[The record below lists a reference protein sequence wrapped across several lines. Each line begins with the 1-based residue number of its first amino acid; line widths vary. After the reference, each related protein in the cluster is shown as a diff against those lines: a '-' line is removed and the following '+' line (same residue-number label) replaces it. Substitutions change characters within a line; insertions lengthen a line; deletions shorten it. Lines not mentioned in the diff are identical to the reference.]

1 MSSMV
6 YDYCVIGGGIVGL
19 ATAMKLLE
27 MQPGARLV
35 VLEKEAG
42 LSRHQTGHNSGVI
55 HAGIYYAPGSLKADL
70 CRRGSKATKEFCR
83 NHRIPFET
91 CGKLLVATNELE
103 LQRMNNLVERAKL
116 NQIEVERLDGA
127 DLRRREPNIIGVGG
141 LFVPETGIV
150 DFKRVCEGMAGVV
163 RKAGATIE
171 LGVTVTAISES
182 DSAVKISAGGRAWQ
196 ATKLIVCAGL
206 QSDRLARMGGIK
218 TDHQIVPFR
227 GEYYRLP
234 SSKNDIVRHLI
245 YPIPDPD
252 LPFLGVHL
260 TRMMDGSVTVGPN
273 AVLGFA
279 REGYPKFSFNL
290 HDVAEYSTFP
300 GFWKTMLAK
309 YPAWAQRNEELGL
322 QSRLSRGVSQV
333 LPKPRNRR
341 SSALR
346 GWHPRPSSD
355 EGRHPR
361 ARFFVPGNCPHAPR
375 LQCAVTCRYLRHPD
389 RRNDRGEN
397 RWPLTQALCLE
408 LSDTTRRYASAHT
421 IPSNAVEASPS
432 SRLSCACAETH
443 ANLCP
448 KRTPSDR
455 KTCSSA
461 TEWSGKIGQARS
473 RDRG

>member
-1 MSSMV
+1 MV
-6 YDYCVIGGGIVGL
+6 YDYCVVGGGIVGL

-55 HAGIYYAPGSLKADL
+55 HAGIYYTPGSLKADL
-70 CRRGSKATKEFCR
+70 CRRGSKATKEFCW

-103 LQRMNNLVERAKL
+103 LQRMNDLVERAKL
-116 NQIEVERLDGA
+116 NQIEVERLDAA
-127 DLRRREPNIIGVGG
+127 DLRQREPNIIGVGG

-182 DSAVKISAGGRAWQ
+182 DSAVKISAGGREWQ

-206 QSDRLARMGGIK
+206 QSDRLARMAGLK

-300 GFWKTMLAK
+300 GFWKTMLRNIQHGLKEMKNSIFKAGYLEACRK
-309 YPAWAQRNEELGL
+309 YCPSLEIGD
-322 QSRLSRGVSQV
+322 
-333 LPKPRNRR
+333 
-341 SSALR
+341 SALR

-375 LQCAVTCRYLRHPD
+375 LQCTVTCRYLRHPD

-397 RWPLTQALCLE
+397 RWPLRSLLLAG
-408 LSDTTRRYASAHT
+408 
-421 IPSNAVEASPS
+421 
-432 SRLSCACAETH
+432 
-443 ANLCP
+443 
-448 KRTPSDR
+448 
-455 KTCSSA
+455 A
-461 TEWSGKIGQARS
+461 TAKGI
-473 RDRG
+473 

>member
-1 MSSMV
+1 MA
-6 YDYCVIGGGIVGL
+6 YDYCVVGGGIVGL

-27 MQPGARLV
+27 IQPGARLV

-42 LSRHQTGHNSGVI
+42 LRRHQTGHNSGVI

-70 CRRGSKATKEFCR
+70 CRRGSKATKEFCW

-116 NQIEVERLDGA
+116 NQIEVERLDAA
-127 DLRRREPNIIGVGG
+127 DLRQREPNIIGVGG

-163 RKAGATIE
+163 RKVGATIE

-182 DSAVKISAGGRAWQ
+182 DSAVKISAGGREWQ

-206 QSDRLARMGGIK
+206 QSDRLARMAGLK

-260 TRMMDGSVTVGPN
+260 TRMMDSVTVGPN

-300 GFWKTMLAK
+300 GFWKTILRNIQHGLKEMKNSIFKAGYLEACRK
-309 YPAWAQRNEELGL
+309 YC
-322 QSRLSRGVSQV
+322 
-333 LPKPRNRR
+333 PKPRNRR

-355 EGRHPR
+355 EGRHPC

-375 LQCAVTCRYLRHPD
+375 LQCTVTCRYLRHPD

-397 RWPLTQALCLE
+397 RWSLTQALCLE
-408 LSDTTRRYASAHT
+408 LGNKDGLQRSYGNQALILKAWGRLKDAMALLKKVESLALELGDKGQLAEKPCSA
-421 IPSNAVEASPS
+421 
-432 SRLSCACAETH
+432 R
-443 ANLCP
+443 
-448 KRTPSDR
+448 
-455 KTCSSA
+455 
-461 TEWSGKIGQARS
+461 
-473 RDRG
+473 